1 MKYRPPWATRGR
13 SIVDVWPSIAFDLCK
28 TAKALSLS
36 FLLPRSAV
44 VLLNN
49 ARSSASD
56 EPIAPANQ
64 GCMCISCII
73 KVSFVSKDRRCA
85 FRRSWPSE
93 PSEAG
98 ADSSQPTARP
108 AGHGVLQQAVRP
120 GSSPAPRWSDATP
133 PATVI
138 TVCNSMERWRA
149 PPQVGIADRLLQ
161 QHQTIR
167 LTLEIGTI

>member
-1 MKYRPPWATRGR
+1 
-13 SIVDVWPSIAFDLCK
+13 
-28 TAKALSLS
+28 
-36 FLLPRSAV
+36 
-44 VLLNN
+44 
-49 ARSSASD
+49 
-56 EPIAPANQ
+56 
-64 GCMCISCII
+64 MCISCII

-133 PATVI
+133 PATV
-138 TVCNSMERWRA
+138 TAVCNSVERWRA
-149 PPQVGIADRLLQ
+149 PPPVGIACCNGTTLSYRGMLSSAERGKDAVQGPKKKQGCSSAGNVNCIDPPRFIANLLSFCS
-161 QHQTIR
+161 QHHMASDC
-167 LTLEIGTI
+167 EAFPCVSA